1 MFLEASVMERAISSF
16 VMKEECKRFCVNLIM
31 WSTVAQ
37 ESANTLFFYIFEYG
51 AESGAKLYFIHNV
64 LHTTA

>member
-1 MFLEASVMERAISSF
+1 M
-16 VMKEECKRFCVNLIM
+16 FCVNLIM

-64 LHTTA
+64 LPTTA